1 MAIFI
6 TGGYGHI
13 ASWTAYLLAKE
24 GERVI
29 IYDTNPIAPDYL
41 GDVSKKVTFIRGDV
55 MDFPGLTQAF
65 RQRRPVLST
74 EQRMG

>member
-1 MAIFI
+1 MATFI

-41 GDVSKKVTFIRGDV
+41 GDVSKKITFIRGDV
-55 MDFPGLTQAF
+55 MLNIDGFLNILELARTKP
-65 RQRRPVLST
+65 R
-74 EQRMG
+74 